1 MGPSRR
7 PHRSPE
13 QFSGKFANSLANQF
27 STRNCLRVSEDPA
40 RIADL
45 IERLGRLADALQRSG
60 GIVPAQWE
68 ALRYLGRANRYSRH
82 PGALAAFLGA
92 TKGTVSQTVIALE
105 RKGLVVRADDPRDRR
120 AVHIDLT
127 DAGRGAL
134 SQDPLGGL
142 AEVAAGLAAA
152 AAARLAADLAALL
165 AGLQRRRGRPG
176 FGVCGTCRFFR
187 RNGAEGE
194 AGGPHRCGLTQEPLG
209 DTDAGHIC
217 IEHTPLVA

>member
-1 MGPSRR
+1 MGPPREPRLR
-7 PHRSPE
+7 PK
-13 QFSGKFANSLANQF
+13 QFPGNFANSLANEF
-27 STRNCLRVSEDPA
+27 SSRNYCRVSEDPA

-60 GIVPAQWE
+60 GLVPAQWE

-82 PGALAAFLGA
+82 PGALAAFLGT
-92 TKGTVSQTVIALE
+92 TKGTVSQTIIALE
-105 RKGLVVRADDPRDRR
+105 RKGLVVRTDDPRDRR

-142 AEVAAGLAAA
+142 AEVAAGLQEA
-152 AAARLAADLAALL
+152 AAARLAADLTALL
-165 AGLQRRRGRPG
+165 ARLQRRRGRPG

-187 RNGAEGE
+187 RNGAEDE
-194 AGGPHRCGLTQEPLG
+194 AAGPHRCGLTQEPLG
-209 DTDAGHIC
+209 DTDARHIC
-217 IEHTPLVA
+217 VEHTPLVA